1 MLGAETVCAMSPCW
15 DFAADIRKKDH
26 SQEGCAA
33 PLPAV
38 LLSGDRMS

>member
-1 MLGAETVCAMSPCW
+1 MLGAETVCTTSPCW

-33 PLPAV
+33 TLPAV
-38 LLSGDRMS
+38 LLGRDRMS